1 MKDNKRRYHQIK
13 DERGFTLIEIM
24 VVVVIIGL
32 LAGLV
37 GPRIF
42 RNLERANVETART
55 QMANLKTALATYRL
69 DVGRYPDQLNCLVNP
84 CGDGWSGPYLDSDAI
99 PLDPWKNDYQYTVRD
114 GGRAFT
120 LTSSG
125 GGDETITVNG

>member
-1 MKDNKRRYHQIK
+1 MKLKTKQYRQTK

-42 RNLERANVETART
+42 RNLERANIETART
-55 QMANLKTALATYRL
+55 QMANMKTALATYRL
-69 DVGRYPDQLNCLVNP
+69 DMGRYPDQLNCLINP
-84 CGDGWSGPYLDSDAI
+84 CGDGWSGPYLDSDVI
-99 PLDPWKNDYQYTVRD
+99 PLDPWKNDYQYTVKD

-120 LTSSG
+120 LTSTG
-125 GGDETITVNG
+125 GGDETIVVNG